1 MQTRP
6 LGIPGQTHVQG
17 PRLLQSRHTLDR
29 PRRHRE
35 RRLTGRRWRAGGER
49 RGGERRRDDTYL
61 AEASWWNWKYKES
74 SINQDTQREKI
85 YESVCSPLT
94 AQ

>member
-49 RGGERRRDDTYL
+49 RGGE
-61 AEASWWNWKYKES
+61 
-74 SINQDTQREKI
+74 
-85 YESVCSPLT
+85 
-94 AQ
+94 